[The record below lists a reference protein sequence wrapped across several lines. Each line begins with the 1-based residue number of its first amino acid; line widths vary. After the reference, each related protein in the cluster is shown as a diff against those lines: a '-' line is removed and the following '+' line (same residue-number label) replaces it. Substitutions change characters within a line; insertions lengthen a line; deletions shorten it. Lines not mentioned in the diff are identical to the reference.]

1 MSASMLDFNMTTMI
15 DTSELRVMVKGQLGK
30 GRFWCSPSIRI
41 IAISEQ
47 SMMTHA
53 IISFHQYATNESLRK
68 CLNTPLVEGVAI
80 GVVGRV
86 CAGSSFS
93 LKLPTIFDVACSAG
107 LLVSTASI
115 VSTVPD
121 Q

>member
-1 MSASMLDFNMTTMI
+1 MLDFNMTTMI
-15 DTSELRVMVKGQLGK
+15 DTSELRVMVKGQSGK
-30 GRFWCSPSIRI
+30 GRFWCSRSIRI

-53 IISFHQYATNESLRK
+53 IIPSHQYTTNDSLKK
-68 CLNTPLVEGVAI
+68 CLNTPLVESVAI

-86 CAGSSFS
+86 CAGSTTSR
-93 LKLPTIFDVACSAG
+93 SAG

-115 VSTVPD
+115 VSTVLD